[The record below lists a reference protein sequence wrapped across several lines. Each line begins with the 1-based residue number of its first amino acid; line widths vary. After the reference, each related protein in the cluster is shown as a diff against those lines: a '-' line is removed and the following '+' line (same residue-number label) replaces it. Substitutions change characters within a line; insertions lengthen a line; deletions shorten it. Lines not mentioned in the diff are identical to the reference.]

1 MLNRYKLK
9 HNEFIQDEN
18 GSIYYYY
25 NLTEIEKKQIEENFT
40 IDVHTINSSLDPEEV
55 SRLETYDNKIVL
67 IWKVPTALQIG
78 GQSSFKIVSIG
89 FFVFNDNLI
98 ILSND
103 YLPYLKEK
111 LIIQPLS
118 KYDIIVSILY
128 ISIKHFIEHLKI
140 IKLLARE
147 IQDKLN
153 QSMDNQYLISMFD
166 LSETLI
172 YYLDAIETNHIVLK
186 KFHYYLKNDE
196 IKVNHS
202 FFDDVIIE
210 NEQASRQAEIYS
222 QIFAGLMDARGSIV
236 NNNMNILIKN
246 LTIINIIFL
255 PLNLI
260 AGIFGM
266 SEWTAITKNI
276 PWHMS
281 FGLFFIIIILIGWLT
296 AIFLNRMEGKKNK
309 IQHNLK
315 TKLLNIK
322 KLKSKSKFNKY

>member
-1 MLNRYKLK
+1 MLTRYRLEY
-9 HNEFIQDEN
+9 NEFIQDEN
-18 GSIYYYY
+18 GFIYYYY
-25 NLTEIEKKQIEENFT
+25 NLTEVEKKQIQEYFT
-40 IDVHTINSSLDPEEV
+40 IDIHTINSSLDPEEV
-55 SRLETYDNKIVL
+55 SRLETYDNKIGL

-78 GQSSFKIVSIG
+78 GQSSFKIVSTG
-89 FFVFNDNLI
+89 FFILNDDLI
-98 ILSND
+98 ILSNEH
-103 YLPYLKEK
+103 LPYLKEK

-128 ISIKHFIEHLKI
+128 VSIKHFIEHLKI

-147 IQDKLN
+147 IQGKLN

-172 YYLDAIETNHIVLK
+172 YYLDAIETNQIVLK
-186 KFHYYLKNDE
+186 KFHYYLKNED
-196 IKVNHS
+196 IKVNQS
-202 FFDDVIIE
+202 FFEDVIIE

-276 PWHMS
+276 PWHIS

-296 AIFLNRMEGKKNK
+296 AIFLNRMEGKKRK
-309 IQHNLK
+309 IKKDLK
-315 TKLLNIK
+315 TKILNIK
-322 KLKSKSKFNKY
+322 KSKNKF